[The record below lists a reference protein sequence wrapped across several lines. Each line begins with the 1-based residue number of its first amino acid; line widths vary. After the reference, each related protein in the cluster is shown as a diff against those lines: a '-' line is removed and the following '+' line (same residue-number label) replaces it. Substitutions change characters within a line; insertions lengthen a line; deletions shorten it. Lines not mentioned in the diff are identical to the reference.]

1 MGTLPDPFVHT
12 ESVFTRM
19 SKLLGLKFESEHD
32 VVRAVAAGISAG
44 TYKRVVK
51 KLKISAVLVASES
64 TVRRRLASN
73 SRFTA
78 DESERVV
85 RLTRVFAEATQLF
98 GNEEAAL
105 KWLNTPGE
113 YVPKHIPITP
123 MTLAATD
130 SGARLVESYLYKTA
144 HGIY

>member
-1 MGTLPDPFVHT
+1 MSALPDLPVHT
-12 ESVFTRM
+12 KSVFAQM
-19 SKLLGLKFESEHD
+19 SKLLGLRLDSERD
-32 VVRAVAAGISAG
+32 VIRVVATGISTHAYRRAVG
-44 TYKRVVK
+44 
-51 KLKISAVLVASES
+51 KLKFPAILVGPER

-78 DESERVV
+78 AESERIV
-85 RLTRVFAEATQLF
+85 RLTRVFAEVLQLF

-105 KWLNTPGE
+105 KWLNTPGN
-113 YVPKHIPITP
+113 YVPKHIPVTP

-130 SGARLVESYLYKTA
+130 SGARLVESYIYRTA